1 MRFRLLTY
9 DIIDEYEHQRYI
21 RYKYQIEKQKQ
32 KHIYEINVNINHLD
46 VVYNFVYQLAKLYKT
61 DRLRVTF
68 KNMMYVLNNNKI
80 SEYKIF

>member
-9 DIIDEYEHQRYI
+9 DIIDEYEHQRYV
-21 RYKYQIEKQKQ
+21 RYKYQIEKNKG
-32 KHIYEINVNINHLD
+32 ILEINVNINHRD

-68 KNMMYVLNNNKI
+68 KNRMYVLNNNKI

>member
-9 DIIDEYEHQRYI
+9 DIIDEYDNEHYV
-21 RYKYQIEKQKQ
+21 RYKYQIEKK
-32 KHIYEINVNINHLD
+32 KNILEINVNINNRD
-46 VVYNFVYQLAKLYKT
+46 VVYNFIYQLAKLYKT

>member
-9 DIIDEYEHQRYI
+9 DIIDEYEHQHYI
-21 RYKYQIEKQKQ
+21 RYKYQIEKNKN
-32 KHIYEINVNINHLD
+32 ILEINVNINNRD
-46 VVYNFVYQLAKLYKT
+46 IIYNFCYQLAKLYKT

>member
-9 DIIDEYEHQRYI
+9 DIIDEYDNEHYV
-21 RYKYQIEKQKQ
+21 RYKYQIEKK
-32 KHIYEINVNINHLD
+32 KNILEINVNINNRD
-46 VVYNFVYQLAKLYKT
+46 VIYNFCYQLAKLYKT

-80 SEYKIF
+80 SEFKIF

>member
-21 RYKYQIEKQKQ
+21 RYKYQIEKQK
-32 KHIYEINVNINHLD
+32 HIYEINVNINHRD
-46 VVYNFVYQLAKLYKT
+46 VIYNFVYQLAKLYKT

-80 SEYKIF
+80 SEFKIF